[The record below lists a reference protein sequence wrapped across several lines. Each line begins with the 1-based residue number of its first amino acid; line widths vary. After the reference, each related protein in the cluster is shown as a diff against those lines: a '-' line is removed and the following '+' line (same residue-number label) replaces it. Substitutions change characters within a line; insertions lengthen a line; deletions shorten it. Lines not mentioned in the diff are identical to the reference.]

1 MNEIL
6 QVIKSFK
13 PNGRTIEE
21 KHYKS
26 RTAKNN
32 KNCQSPNDIQSKY
45 IINMEI
51 KNKLNSVL
59 LTYSKI
65 N

>member
-45 IINMEI
+45 IIRHGN
-51 KNKLNSVL
+51 
-59 LTYSKI
+59 
-65 N
+65 